1 MSKSSLGIFLKSQE
15 FNQSI
20 RYREF
25 SFLRELKS
33 ALKITLGPNGIV

>member
-1 MSKSSLGIFLKSQE
+1 MSKSSLGIFLKTQE

-33 ALKITLGPNGIV
+33 DLKITLAANGIV